1 MSPRVKRE
9 VSFPG
14 SHEASPRNEIP
25 RRPSAL
31 LGMTNRAVRFSETNY
46 RFGLEIYGPEIAHL
60 AATLQISGFDIVAMG
75 EDQQPAF
82 PFGLAQ

>member
-1 MSPRVKRE
+1 
-9 VSFPG
+9 
-14 SHEASPRNEIP
+14 
-25 RRPSAL
+25 
-31 LGMTNRAVRFSETNY
+31 MTNRTVRFSETNY

-82 PFGLAQ
+82 PFGFAQ